1 MSKQTKEEILKI
13 ANSWKR
19 PAGLEDTERNGQLIA
34 EEIERGGAWGGVWSH
49 QTLDAAVKRLGAVS
63 EGGKLSYNERVVE
76 RVVEK
81 IIEKPVE
88 VERQPTAEENAAANA
103 AKAAEQAKKQIR
115 KELLASM
122 GIAPTEMDRA
132 TSSVTTEKVGGSEAK
147 GFKYSANAG
156 AKVITEAEKAA
167 AASAKQ
173 ATDTGNALIDN
184 WGNGI
189 RNQSKVDEG
198 KQWLRAEWTKL
209 LATTTPE
216 KALPEL
222 RKRVESAW
230 HWVESNRPIRED
242 RMGSAVT
249 PHHSRPNHI

>member
-49 QTLDAAVKRLGAVS
+49 QTLDAAVERLGAVS

-81 IIEKPVE
+81 IIQKPVE
-88 VERQPTAEENAAANA
+88 VERQPTAEANA

-115 KELLASM
+115 KEMLANM

-132 TSSVTTEKVGGSEAK
+132 TSSVTTEKVGSSEAK
-147 GFKYSANAG
+147 GFRYTGNATAQPTG
-156 AKVITEAEKAA
+156 AEKAA